1 MAKLRILLVEDE
13 IITAMDIKS
22 DLFEL
27 GYEVPAVA
35 ASGAEAIRLTA
46 ELRPDLILMDIT
58 LAGAMSGI
66 EAAEQIRLAQQIPV
80 IFLTAHLDSDTVA
93 RAKRA
98 QPYGYLNKPYNL
110 DSMMKTIEV
119 AFYKSE
125 ADAKVRASESYY
137 RLLAENVTD
146 LVSRHTPSGVYLY
159 ASPSFWE
166 LIGYTPEE
174 LVGRDIYDFI
184 HPDDLEEVQNIHGN
198 ILEYPQS
205 HKVSYRFRRK
215 DGDFLWVESNSK
227 TIRNPETGDVQELIN
242 VTRDISERMLAKNK
256 LLEKNAEL
264 ERFAYTISHDLK
276 SPLVTIRGFI
286 GRLLKNFAAGRNE
299 NALEYLQRIDHAA
312 GKMEALLSDLLALSV
327 AGKVISAP
335 EKIALAQLVDNVLRL
350 LEGAIQA
357 GRVTVSVQPDLP
369 TVTVDRLRLFQV
381 LQNLLENAI
390 KYRGDQPDL
399 RIRIGARQ
407 EGEERV
413 FFVQDNGAGI
423 DRHHQESIFG
433 LFKKLDAKST
443 GAGIGLATIKRIINA
458 HGGHIW
464 VESDGVG
471 KGSCFCFTLGA
482 FDAGH

>member
-1 MAKLRILLVEDE
+1 MPGREPTPLEVHKALADDTRFRLYRYLRLSGRPV
-13 IITAMDIKS
+13 S
-22 DLFEL
+22 VREL
-27 GYEVPAVA
+27 SA
-35 ASGAEAIRLTA
+35 RLSLHPNT
-46 ELRPDLILMDIT
+46 LRPHLRRLEEVGLVGSEIRKGSTVGRPQT
-58 LAGAMSGI
+58 LYAVVEGEEPEG
-66 EAAEQIRLAQQIPV
+66 
-80 IFLTAHLDSDTVA
+80 SD
-93 RAKRA
+93 
-98 QPYGYLNKPYNL
+98 
-110 DSMMKTIEV
+110 
-119 AFYKSE
+119 
-125 ADAKVRASESYY
+125 Y

-399 RIRIGARQ
+399 RIRIGARH